1 MFVTLQA
8 RLIALLV
15 GVLALIA
22 MVGGAWYT
30 GHRSGYQAGQDKIQK
45 QWDKAIVDAR
55 AADEVSRNEG
65 YATAQEYLTRL
76 NKLEKRY
83 ERTEA
88 NQRAALQQKF
98 ICPTS
103 GVVGDIVLPAALV
116 DSMFNR
122 DEPGSAPPEPA
133 ATGTH
138 PAVRPG
144 F

>member
-1 MFVTLQA
+1 MFFTLQA
-8 RLIALLV
+8 RLIAGLV
-15 GVLALIA
+15 GILAVIA
-22 MVGGAWYT
+22 VVAGVWVARYHT
-30 GHRSGYQAGQDKIQK
+30 GYKDGEARVQK
-45 QWDKAIVDAR
+45 KWDTAVDDAR
-55 AADEVSRNEG
+55 KADEVSRNEG

-98 ICPTS
+98 TCPTS

-122 DEPGSAPPEPA
+122 DKPGDPAAEPA
-133 ATGTH
+133 TSGTD
-138 PAVRPG
+138 PSVRPWP
-144 F
+144 